1 VRNAVSDIDDIV
13 AQLEQERNELRVL
26 MPDASRELQDDWLEL
41 EEKTEDFVAKVRESA
56 PDEETA
62 EALETLG
69 NELKQGYE
77 RIRKVLRV

>member
-1 VRNAVSDIDDIV
+1 MRNAVSDIDDIV